1 VLCSLDMMGNRMD
14 SEGSY
19 MLGQA
24 LVTNEALMNLNLRL
38 NNLGHVGGSVLLEWN
53 VSRRIKLYDS
63 IRRERE
69 SR

>member
-1 VLCSLDMMGNRMD
+1 VLCSLDMMGNMID

-38 NNLGHVGGSVLLEWN
+38 NNLGDVGGSVLLECLAKN
-53 VSRRIKLYDS
+53 KTLR
-63 IRRERE
+63 
-69 SR
+69 